1 MTNLLNRRL
10 PLIAFMVVIA
20 AGVFLGCESQDEL
33 AYENPLDPRNPG
45 SSDPFGLTA
54 VYAGG
59 WVTLEWTVPSGPAI
73 AQIVVESIVAGQP
86 TDLDTLETSVTTYI
100 DTNPLGNA
108 ENQYRLRAEDEFGRA
123 AQTSQVVAAAV
134 FVPPVI
140 DIPAAQRLEGTLRI
154 QSATQDVV
162 VRATTGDV
170 VQLDTLASFA
180 AARTAP
186 IVAEETGFT
195 GYGLLSAR
203 TAGGIVLPNRQ
214 LYTRAGLVSGA
225 DTLWVSGTDSITI
238 QTDLVLNFG
247 KLGGGTTVAAPEVDI
262 SLLGGGTGIDSLRF
276 ATSREALAATA
287 WQPSA
292 EEFLAVP
299 LRDTPGAQ
307 ELWVQYLS
315 DFGFDTIPE
324 PLVLSGDDLS
334 GASLSLVLP
343 ESGIVEGRT
352 VGVELDAEAT
362 EVRLSTSIGFED
374 ATWQAYTDSLGFTL
388 RDAPGPQTIYAQFR
402 NQWFLSSVLAQ
413 EVLLSASTI
422 DVVFTAPVDGD
433 PVSGGSEIAV
443 TGDVEGLAVAE
454 TVTRLEINTGE
465 GWQDLPADTTW
476 ATSWTVPA
484 EFTVD
489 TPWLLGVRATATNDT
504 SSVQTAGVTWI
515 EVTITQLGIAIT
527 RPVAGGD
534 VYTGTGVS
542 IRGNATRDLTAAELD
557 SVVVTAGD
565 TVMVTTEALT
575 GWEVTWNAPAVAEAV
590 PAEIIATVFA
600 DTASVADTVQV
611 NLLPPEPEEEDE

>member
-276 ATSREALAATA
+276 ATSREALAAAA